1 MIIWQPPAQITKC
14 ERRLIDTPCR
24 TYSYSRYRRGAYRGK
39 RVSVH
44 TQSGQPVTKRRMSS
58 IAPVR
63 FLLSNRDVRRCSA
76 TRLSPAQSFLNPF
89 STTAFRWRKAG
100 NSARAARFRD
110 EELRAFEMKSKEPQR
125 DIGLY
130 GHAKRNARRTRTTAS
145 STRGADVNRARR
157 AYWAIALAVLIS
169 VMSACRRP
177 QQPEPPADPPTP
189 QSDFRSTR

>member
-1 MIIWQPPAQITKC
+1 MRGRDTLQRLAAITKC

-24 TYSYSRYRRGAYRGK
+24 TYSYSRYRRGAHRGK
-39 RVSVH
+39 RLSVH

-76 TRLSPAQSFLNPF
+76 TRWPPAQSFLNPF
-89 STTAFRWRKAG
+89 STTAFRWREAW

-110 EELRAFEMKSKEPQR
+110 EEQGAPA